1 MVSKKIETSKIFNNK
16 IIYNFLIKNFGKISK
31 DWVFHQWSYL
41 NQNYLAFNDLTKY
54 FIVISLV
61 RNTLKFFHDNGISY
75 NYDDFYSDPELE
87 ITNFKITELAE
98 EFDIPVETARRK
110 IAELEKSRVII
121 KQKKKI
127 ILDRSVYNRIKPKSQ
142 TKNTSKYIAR
152 LSELMKENNLLN
164 SSIDEI
170 RINKIIQDNFSTTWL
185 WFYQLQ
191 LPIIL
196 SWKKKLFN
204 DFHSYYIW
212 GTCSLN
218 QMYNNKDIADSSM
231 ASFMLDDFIRYTMD
245 NAGLGL
251 NAMSISEMT
260 KIPRATV
267 IRKLKKLKKE
277 NMIKSN
283 SLKQYYVSYLTPLKV
298 APIIQEHF
306 KAKAEFIAKM
316 INLLVVKNSA

>member
-1 MVSKKIETSKIFNNK
+1 
-16 IIYNFLIKNFGKISK
+16 
-31 DWVFHQWSYL
+31 
-41 NQNYLAFNDLTKY
+41 
-54 FIVISLV
+54 
-61 RNTLKFFHDNGISY
+61 
-75 NYDDFYSDPELE
+75 
-87 ITNFKITELAE
+87 
-98 EFDIPVETARRK
+98 
-110 IAELEKSRVII
+110 
-121 KQKKKI
+121 
-127 ILDRSVYNRIKPKSQ
+127 
-142 TKNTSKYIAR
+142 
-152 LSELMKENNLLN
+152 MKENNLLN

-170 RINKIIQDNFSTTWL
+170 KINKIIQDNFSTTWL

-283 SLKQYYVSYLTPLKV
+283 SLKQYYVSDLTPLKV